1 MKMTL
6 LTKLRLF
13 TLLVVGAC
21 KLAYGDLAKMEI
33 IVVDDETGLP
43 MTNVTVKGV
52 FPINNGWLGL
62 KGATPPN
69 TDIQKTDANGRCRL
83 SGETNTQKA
92 WCEVVDV
99 PPGYYKGAAC
109 AFGYKKSR
117 WGVLRPD
124 DQIGTVRV
132 VRVKSPIPLYVKR
145 FGEPEGA
152 SVEQDFFALG
162 GGKLQLDLFKGDF
175 LPPAGTGEVADI
187 EFERMPRED
196 LGESKSDGDGTMVKM
211 WRESMKTRFLGDGN
225 GWVEVKPERYPIAIR
240 TSPDH
245 GFVQEY
251 GTAWEA
257 CGRNK
262 KFTKSKQAEKFVCF
276 RIRTKIDE
284 NGKVVGGY
292 YGKIYNDIHFLS
304 SWKYKAVIATPS
316 FLYYLNPNPLDRNL
330 EWDGVTNLF
339 PGPRV
344 EAWR

>member
-1 MKMTL
+1 MKFTSTTKSLLLTL
-6 LTKLRLF
+6 LCSLSQIAF
-13 TLLVVGAC
+13 C
-21 KLAYGDLAKMEI
+21 DLAKMEVV
-33 IVVDDETGLP
+33 VVDDETGLP

-225 GWVEVKPERYPIAIR
+225 GWVEVKPEPYPLAIR

-251 GTAWEA
+251 GTAWES
-257 CGRNK
+257 CGRNM
-262 KFTKSKQAEKFVCF
+262 KFTESKQNEKFVCF

-284 NGKVVGGY
+284 NGMVVGGY
-292 YGKIYNDIHFLS
+292 YGKIYKDIHFLP

-344 EAWR
+344 HARR

>member
-1 MKMTL
+1 MKRNM
-6 LTKLRLF
+6 KCILF
-13 TLLVVGAC
+13 TLLCSLSQIAFC
-21 KLAYGDLAKMEI
+21 DLAKMEVV
-33 IVVDDETGLP
+33 VVDDETGRP

-152 SVEQDFFALG
+152 SAEQDFFALG

-251 GTAWEA
+251 GTAWES
-257 CGRNK
+257 CGRNM
-262 KFTKSKQAEKFVCF
+262 KFTESKQNEKFVCF

-292 YGKIYNDIHFLS
+292 YGKIYNDIHFLP
-304 SWKYKAVIATPS
+304 SWKYKAVIATPC

>member
-6 LTKLRLF
+6 LTKPRLF
-13 TLLVVGAC
+13 TLLVVGVC
-21 KLAYGDLAKMEI
+21 TLAYGDLAKMEVV
-33 IVVDDETGLP
+33 VVDDETGLP

-99 PPGYYKGAAC
+99 PPGYYKGAAR

-124 DQIGTVRV
+124 DQIGTIRV
-132 VRVKSPIPLYVKR
+132 ARMKSPIPLYVKQI
-145 FGEPEGA
+145 GEPGSGA
-152 SVEQDFFALG
+152 EQDFFALG

-196 LGESKSDGDGTMVKM
+196 LGEAKSDGDGTMVKM

-225 GWVEVKPERYPIAIR
+225 GWVEVKPECYPLAIR

-251 GTAWEA
+251 GTAWET

-276 RIRTKIDE
+276 RIRTKTDE
-284 NGKVVGGY
+284 NGKVIGGY
-292 YGKIYNDIHFLS
+292 YGKIYEDIDFQAN
-304 SWKYKAVIATPS
+304 KDYTVVVATPC

-344 EAWR
+344 EALR

>member
-1 MKMTL
+1 MKSTSTTKSLLLTL
-6 LTKLRLF
+6 LCSLSQIAF
-13 TLLVVGAC
+13 C
-21 KLAYGDLAKMEI
+21 DLAKMEVV
-33 IVVDDETGLP
+33 VVDDETGLP

-69 TDIQKTDANGRCRL
+69 TDIQKTDTNGRCRL

-225 GWVEVKPERYPIAIR
+225 GWVEVKPECYPLAIR

-251 GTAWEA
+251 GTAWET

-292 YGKIYNDIHFLS
+292 YGKIYNDIHFLP